1 MKRGKLAKLTGCNS
15 ETIRYYESAGLL
27 PEPPRTEA
35 GHRVYD
41 DQHVR
46 RLSFILRARNLGFT
60 VKEIGELLS
69 LSDDKTFT
77 CAQVQ
82 GIAAR
87 HLSDVQERIAD
98 LRRIENVLQD
108 MLSQC
113 KDGTKPECPILD
125 SLYKVCDSS
134 EVGLIKKG

>member
-1 MKRGKLAKLTGCNS
+1 MKRGALAKLTGCNG

-27 PEPPRTEA
+27 PEPPRTET

-41 DQHVR
+41 KQHER

-60 VKEIGELLS
+60 IEEIRGLLS

-82 GIAAR
+82 DITAR
-87 HLSDVQERIAD
+87 HLTDVQERISD
-98 LRRIENVLQD
+98 LRHIENVLQN

-113 KDGTKPECPILD
+113 KNGAKPECPILD
-125 SLYKVCDSS
+125 SLSKP
-134 EVGLIKKG
+134 